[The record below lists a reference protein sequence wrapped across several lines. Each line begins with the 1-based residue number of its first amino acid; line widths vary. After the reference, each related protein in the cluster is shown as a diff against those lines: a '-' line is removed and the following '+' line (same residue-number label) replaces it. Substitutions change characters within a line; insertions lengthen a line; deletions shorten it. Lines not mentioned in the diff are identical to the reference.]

1 MRTERGFVAEKI
13 TPLPI
18 EGIVTTGPRSY
29 DITPD
34 GKHFLVMVPTSPT
47 EARPALRDQINIT
60 LNWFEELSG
69 WRRLSN
75 SGSLHSAAV
84 GQPI

>member
-60 LNWFEELSG
+60 LNWFEELK
-69 WRRLSN
+69 RL
-75 SGSLHSAAV
+75 APA
-84 GQPI
+84 Q